1 MWFIP
6 GYRARCVSSSSIAFD
21 GLPHSTGSR
30 VAADGSSVDNQEMS
44 AAASDAE
51 SLEYLLTRTAAQ
63 DQSAFAELYRRT
75 SARLFGVCWR
85 MLRDRGESEEVL
97 QEVFTGVWRR
107 ASSFDPA
114 RAGALTWLITL
125 TRNKAI
131 DRLRQRRELVL
142 DDPIDL
148 ERMADAHTEPWT
160 EAASSQDYVR
170 LLHCLEQLESKQ
182 RRSVRE
188 AFFSGA
194 TYKELAERCQ
204 VPLPTLKSWI
214 RRGLMQLRSCLES

>member
-1 MWFIP
+1 MRP
-6 GYRARCVSSSSIAFD
+6 GPFYFAYQHFAYQAPVPLLPI
-21 GLPHSTGSR
+21 GLR
-30 VAADGSSVDNQEMS
+30 KLAADGPPGDNQGMTS
-44 AAASDAE
+44 VAYDRD
-51 SLEYLLTRTAAQ
+51 SLEHLLTRAAAQ
-63 DQSAFAELYRRT
+63 DQGAFAELYRRT

-85 MLRDRGESEEVL
+85 MLGDREEAEEVL

-107 ASSFDPA
+107 ASSFEPA

-131 DRLRQRRELVL
+131 DRLRQRREQVL
-142 DDPIDL
+142 ADPIDL
-148 ERMADAHTEPWT
+148 EQMADEHSQPST
-160 EAASSQDYVR
+160 EAESSQDYVR
-170 LLHCLEQLESKQ
+170 LINCLEQLEAKQ

-204 VPLPTLKSWI
+204 VPLPTMKSWI
-214 RRGLMQLRSCLES
+214 RRSLMQLRTCLES

>member
-1 MWFIP
+1 M
-6 GYRARCVSSSSIAFD
+6 
-21 GLPHSTGSR
+21 T
-30 VAADGSSVDNQEMS
+30 
-44 AAASDAE
+44 AAAGDSD
-51 SLEYLLTRTAAQ
+51 SLEDLLTRTSAQ
-63 DQSAFAELYRRT
+63 DQRAFAELYRRT

-97 QEVFTGVWRR
+97 QEVFTSVWRR
-107 ASSFDPA
+107 ASSFERT

-131 DRLRQRRELVL
+131 DRLRQRREQVL

-148 ERMADAHTEPWT
+148 ERIADENSEP
-160 EAASSQDYVR
+160 AAQAESSQDYVR
-170 LLHCLEQLESKQ
+170 LLDCLEKLESRQ

-194 TYKELAERCQ
+194 TYKQLAERCH

-214 RRGLMQLRSCLES
+214 RRGLMQLRACLES

>member
-1 MWFIP
+1 MI
-6 GYRARCVSSSSIAFD
+6 
-21 GLPHSTGSR
+21 
-30 VAADGSSVDNQEMS
+30 
-44 AAASDAE
+44 AAAGDRD
-51 SLEYLLTRTAAQ
+51 SLEHLLTRTAAQ
-63 DQSAFAELYRRT
+63 DQRAFADLYRQT

-85 MLRDRGESEEVL
+85 MLRDRAESEEVL
-97 QEVFTGVWRR
+97 QEVFTSVWRR
-107 ASSFDPA
+107 ASSFEPA

-131 DRLRQRRELVL
+131 DRLRQRREQVL

-148 ERMADAHTEPWT
+148 ERVADEHTELAT

-170 LLHCLEQLESKQ
+170 LRNCLEQLESKQ

>member
-1 MWFIP
+1 
-6 GYRARCVSSSSIAFD
+6 
-21 GLPHSTGSR
+21 
-30 VAADGSSVDNQEMS
+30 MS
-44 AAASDAE
+44 AAAGDRDA
-51 SLEYLLTRTAAQ
+51 LEQLLTRTAGQ
-63 DQSAFAELYRRT
+63 DERAFAELYRRT

-85 MLRDRGESEEVL
+85 MLRDRDESEEVL
-97 QEVFTGVWRR
+97 QEVFTSVWRR

-131 DRLRQRRELVL
+131 DRLRQRRERVL

-148 ERMADAHTEPWT
+148 EQMADDAAEPSK
-160 EAASSQDYVR
+160 EAESGQDYVR
-170 LLHCLEQLESKQ
+170 LLNCLEQLESKQ

-194 TYKELAERCQ
+194 TYKDLAERCQ
-204 VPLPTLKSWI
+204 VPLPTMKSWI
-214 RRGLMQLRSCLES
+214 RRGLLQLRSCLES

>member
-1 MWFIP
+1 M
-6 GYRARCVSSSSIAFD
+6 
-21 GLPHSTGSR
+21 T
-30 VAADGSSVDNQEMS
+30 
-44 AAASDAE
+44 AAAGDRD
-51 SLEYLLTRTAAQ
+51 SLEHLLTRTAAR
-63 DQSAFAELYRRT
+63 DQRAFAELYRQT

-97 QEVFTGVWRR
+97 QEVFTSVWRR
-107 ASSFDPA
+107 ASSFEPA

-125 TRNKAI
+125 ARNKAI
-131 DRLRQRRELVL
+131 DRLRQRRERVL

-148 ERMADAHTEPWT
+148 ERMVDEHTEPST

-170 LLHCLEQLESKQ
+170 LLNCLEQLESKQ

>member
-1 MWFIP
+1 MSE
-6 GYRARCVSSSSIAFD
+6 A
-21 GLPHSTGSR
+21 
-30 VAADGSSVDNQEMS
+30 AADRD
-44 AAASDAE
+44 
-51 SLEYLLTRTAAQ
+51 SLERLLIRTAAQ
-63 DQSAFAELYRRT
+63 DQRAFGELYRQT

-85 MLRDRGESEEVL
+85 MLRDREESEEVL
-97 QEVFTGVWRR
+97 QEVFTSVWRR
-107 ASSFDPA
+107 ASSFEPA

-131 DRLRQRRELVL
+131 DRLRQRREQVL
-142 DDPIDL
+142 HDPIDL
-148 ERMADAHTEPWT
+148 ERIEDEHTEPST

-170 LLHCLEQLESKQ
+170 LLNCLQQLESKQ